1 MAPTDFAH
9 VVLPL
14 IVVISVALM
23 LVRPRGIEEVW
34 WISGGVTLLI
44 VLRLVPLKSAGQAI
58 AKGSDVYL
66 FLIGMMLLSE
76 LAREQG
82 VFDWAASVALRGAKR
97 SCSRLFLLVYGVGTL
112 VTIFMSNDATAV
124 VLTPAILT
132 AVRKAKVSP
141 LPYLFV
147 CALIANA
154 ASFVLPISNPANLV
168 VFHTGMPPLA
178 RWLADFG
185 IPSLLS
191 ILVTFFVLR
200 WLFRDELRK
209 SIDCEVDDVKLS
221 GNGKFVLAGLA
232 LIIAVL
238 LAASAFK
245 KDLGLPTCVAALVI
259 TAAVSTK
266 AGSNPIKLA
275 REVSWATLLLVAGLF
290 VMVDA
295 VESQGALK
303 LTQQW
308 LAWASHLGQNL
319 GALVV
324 GLGVG
329 VANNIVN
336 NLPLGLIAGGTIQAA
351 HAKGLI
357 ANAVLIGVDL
367 GPNLSVTGSLATI
380 LWLLALRKD
389 AGRRRPRKARCEFL
403 GILESGRDRNAY
415 SAHSRA
421 GRSHTGEHADRKP
434 LKMRDIGMRKD
445 CGAFHSCCRREGSGL
460 GRVKSRKA
468 CCEPRLPSAIS
479 LARQKL
485 KRS

>member
-1 MAPTDFAH
+1 MIPTEVAH

-14 IVVISVALM
+14 IVAVSIALM
-23 LVRPRGIEEVW
+23 LTRPRGIPEAW
-34 WISGGVTLLI
+34 WISGGALLLI
-44 VLRLVPLKSAGQAI
+44 ALRLVPLKSAGQAV

-82 VFDWAASVALRGAKR
+82 VFNWVALVAVRGANS
-97 SCSRLFLLVYGVGTL
+97 SCSRLFLLVYGAGTL

-168 VFHTGMPPLA
+168 VFHTGLPPLGT
-178 RWLADFG
+178 WLADFG

-191 ILVTFFVLR
+191 ILVTFFVMR
-200 WLFRDELRK
+200 FLFRKDLCK
-209 SIDCEVDDVKLS
+209 SIDSEVEDAKLS
-221 GNGKFVLAGLA
+221 GNGKLVLAGLT
-232 LIIAVL
+232 LMIAVL
-238 LAASAFK
+238 LTASALN
-245 KDLGLPTCVAALVI
+245 KDLGLPTCLAALVI
-259 TAAVSTK
+259 TAIVSIK
-266 AGSNPIKLA
+266 ARSNPTKLA
-275 REVSWATLLLVAGLF
+275 REISWATLLLVAGLF

-295 VESQGALK
+295 VESQGALN
-303 LTQQW
+303 LTQHW
-308 LAWASHLGQNL
+308 LAWASSLGQKA
-319 GALVV
+319 GAMVV
-324 GLGVG
+324 GFSVG
-329 VANNIVN
+329 IANNIVN

-351 HAKGLI
+351 HTTGLM

-389 AGRRRPRKARCEFL
+389 SSDDSEGEKLDVSFWKFL
-403 GILESGRDRNAY
+403 KVGAVAMPVALFAALGGAILMEMLVGQ
-415 SAHSRA
+415 
-421 GRSHTGEHADRKP
+421 
-434 LKMRDIGMRKD
+434 L
-445 CGAFHSCCRREGSGL
+445 
-460 GRVKSRKA
+460 
-468 CCEPRLPSAIS
+468 
-479 LARQKL
+479 
-485 KRS
+485 